1 MMKMLLLILCC
12 VVGAS
17 ADSQH
22 EDIRILGCSDLDG
35 EFMYGLDSEEVW
47 YADFSKGEGV
57 DINPPFIDPITYEEG
72 AYSSA
77 VADLQTCKTSLDITR
92 KSLKDMP
99 PERVAPTS
107 PVIYTKEE
115 VQLSQQNTLICFVT
129 GFYPA
134 PVNVSWTRNG
144 EHVTQGTSINVPYP
158 NKEGTFTQ
166 ISRLAFVPQQG
177 DIYSCRVQHPALSGQ
192 DTRMWTVEVQ
202 QPGVGPAVFCG
213 LGLTLGLLGV
223 AAGTFF
229 LIKGNECR

>member
-1 MMKMLLLILCC
+1 MKKAPTAKL
-12 VVGAS
+12 
-17 ADSQH
+17 
-22 EDIRILGCSDLDG
+22 
-35 EFMYGLDSEEVW
+35 W
-47 YADFSKGEGV
+47 
-57 DINPPFIDPITYEEG
+57 
-72 AYSSA
+72 
-77 VADLQTCKTSLDITR
+77 DLQTCKTNLDIAR
-92 KSLKDMP
+92 KALKDMP
-99 PERVAPTS
+99 PETVAPTS
-107 PVIYTKEE
+107 PMIYPRNE

-177 DIYSCRVQHPALSGQ
+177 DIYSCRVQHPALSGL